1 MKNKI
6 YKVVIIPCLI
16 SLTLSIFLTS
26 EYFKSSIKIK
36 AQQKEIERLEWFEN
50 RVKNYMLINLK
61 QSEIINRY
69 QSSRNDAQQ
78 DSTLHELT
86 LNLE

>member
-1 MKNKI
+1 MK
-6 YKVVIIPCLI
+6 YIIVFIICLI
-16 SLTLSIFLTS
+16 IAYGFNNLL
-26 EYFKSSIKIK
+26 IKVEAK
-36 AQQKEIERLEWFEN
+36 QKEIERLKWFEN

-69 QSSRNDAQQ
+69 QSSRNDVQQ
-78 DSTLHELT
+78 DSTLCELT

>member
-1 MKNKI
+1 MKASFNVLLFTFFLAI
-6 YKVVIIPCLI
+6 MFLFIH
-16 SLTLSIFLTS
+16 TLYLAKNIN
-26 EYFKSSIKIK
+26 E
-36 AQQKEIERLEWFEN
+36 QQKEIERLEWYEN

-69 QSSRNDAQQ
+69 QSSRNDAQN
-78 DSTLHELT
+78 DSELQELI